1 MDNEKNI
8 ISLSLQQPEPV
19 VVQCMTHDYDS
30 LFDRLTG
37 LSEAHNQELLTLLSE
52 IISLIHQVINNSGA
66 SALSIGVISAL
77 AGAFSAFI
85 FNVIFQLYLNKRQK
99 QSNLV
104 EMLLLS
110 LDNINSMARDYWIEG
125 YRNEIKCQ
133 IYIQEIK
140 IKSELALLR
149 KIFEIYKS
157 TDNRKNRDMVCK
169 DIDDFLKKSYDL
181 ITGDQFESVDRL
193 PSNLIATEIAILF
206 STAKLKIL
214 PRVLRIK
221 SG

>member
-133 IYIQEIK
+133 IYIQ
-140 IKSELALLR
+140 
-149 KIFEIYKS
+149 
-157 TDNRKNRDMVCK
+157 
-169 DIDDFLKKSYDL
+169 
-181 ITGDQFESVDRL
+181 
-193 PSNLIATEIAILF
+193 
-206 STAKLKIL
+206 
-214 PRVLRIK
+214 
-221 SG
+221 